1 MVSNLISQFR
11 GYLAVELRVSAAT
24 SAVYVREIELLREHL
39 HRMQYSGRKK
49 DEEKS
54 ADAGDSMLLH
64 AASQDLISY
73 IEIRKSG
80 LHLSA
85 GSVEQQDA
93 AAQQDQKEKKILK
106 ASTMAKILSA
116 VRSFYGFLAEE
127 GLREDNPAARI
138 EAPRK
143 EFRLPEVLDQ
153 EDIEL
158 LLQAIPA
165 DSALG
170 IRDRALFELIYSCGL
185 RISEACSVRFT
196 DIFPKEYTIRVTGKR
211 SRERA
216 VPLGENAL
224 HWIRRYIDEVRS
236 GYRGSSKYLFINKN
250 GRPLT
255 RQAVWKRFAAYADIS
270 GVSSKVHNLRH
281 AFASHMLQCGA
292 DLRVVQELLGHSSIQ
307 TTQIYTHL
315 NTGELQ
321 RKHSA
326 FHPGEHL
333 FDN

>member
-1 MVSNLISQFR
+1 MSSYLISQFR
-11 GYLAVELRVSAAT
+11 GYLAVELRVSAVT
-24 SAVYVREIELLREHL
+24 SAVYVREIELLQEYL
-39 HRMQYSGRKK
+39 FLLQSAACRKHNDK
-49 DEEKS
+49 NAEPW
-54 ADAGDSMLLH
+54 DSVLLQTS
-64 AASQDLISY
+64 SQELISY
-73 IEIRKSG
+73 IEIRKTG
-80 LHLSA
+80 TLLRT
-85 GSVEQQDA
+85 ETNDL
-93 AAQQDQKEKKILK
+93 EPRRPLK

-127 GLREDNPAARI
+127 GLRDDNPAANL

-143 EFRLPEVLDQ
+143 EFRLPDVLDQ
-153 EDIEL
+153 EDIES
-158 LLQAIPA
+158 LLQAVPT

-196 DIFPKEYTIRVTGKR
+196 DIFPREYTIRVTGKR

-236 GYRGSSKYLFINKN
+236 GYRGTSKYLFINKH
-250 GRPLT
+250 GKPLT
-255 RQAVWKRFAAYADIS
+255 RQAVWKRFTAYADIS

-281 AFASHMLQCGA
+281 AFASHMLQRGA

-321 RKHSA
+321 RKHAA

-333 FDN
+333 FDS